1 MAGKLFFQPELAKI
15 KEWILQEMAFTSQS
29 ITNSI
34 ATEGT
39 TLVCRG
45 VESLHGGPPKEL
57 DGVSASDL
65 DVTVK
70 DLDKGVRER
79 LRSMQPRVILK
90 EVNINIERDPSI
102 PKLSADIPGSLTDP
116 MARAVAFKH
125 LRSGDVTISVR
136 KDEGKTL
143 LSRSTKWIEIFGPEC
158 YAPKGRT
165 PGDCPSISLSR
176 MVQVRLTH
184 HSSVVHPGWPCSNY
198 VFKRS
203 LMKERTG
210 HTRDPPK
217 LQPQHDPESQPQHGP
232 ESQHPQQ

>member
-1 MAGKLFFQPELAKI
+1 MAGKLFSQPELAKI

-65 DVTVK
+65 DLTVK
-70 DLDKGVRER
+70 HLDKGVRER
-79 LRSMQPRVILK
+79 LRSMQPKVILK

-158 YAPKGRT
+158 KR
-165 PGDCPSISLSR
+165 LSR
-176 MVQVRLTH
+176 RTTNATSQAMRPRAALRGT
-184 HSSVVHPGWPCSNY
+184 VHQLACPGWY
-198 VFKRS
+198 
-203 LMKERTG
+203 
-210 HTRDPPK
+210 K
-217 LQPQHDPESQPQHGP
+217 LG
-232 ESQHPQQ
+232 